1 MEIIATAF
9 QDLYVFKPRIFEDHR
24 GYFFESFSKKK
35 FQELTGL
42 DINFVQDNQSLS
54 AKNVLRGLHFQM
66 PPFAQG
72 KLVRVVSGAVLD
84 VALDLRKTSPT
95 FGQCYAIELNAENQ
109 LQMYIPEGFAHGF
122 LSLQDHTIFEY
133 KCTNYYEPTSERT
146 LLWNDSLFH
155 FDWKIKDP
163 IMAEKDISNAL
174 KFEEFNSPF

>member
-1 MEIIATAF
+1 MEIIATTF
-9 QDLYVFKPRIFEDHR
+9 KDLFVFKPKIFEDHR

-35 FQELTGL
+35 LQILTGL

-95 FGQCYAIELNAENQ
+95 FGQCYAIELTAENQ

-122 LSLQDHTIFEY
+122 LSLQDDTIFEY
-133 KCTNYYEPTSERT
+133 KCTNYYEPNSERT
-146 LLWNDSLFH
+146 LLWNDDAFH
-155 FDWKIKDP
+155 FDWKIKNP

-174 KFEEFNSPF
+174 NFTEFNSPF

>member
-1 MEIIATAF
+1 MEIIATTF
-9 QDLYVFKPRIFEDHR
+9 KDLYVFKPRIFEDQR

-35 FQELTGL
+35 FQALTGL

-72 KLVRVVSGAVLD
+72 KLVRVVSGAVID
-84 VALDLRKTSPT
+84 VALDLRKSSPT
-95 FGQCYAIELNAENQ
+95 FGKCYAIELNAENQ

-122 LSLQDHTIFEY
+122 LSLQDYTVFEY

-146 LLWNDSLFH
+146 LLWNDETIH
-155 FDWKIKDP
+155 FDWKIIAP
-163 IMAEKDISNAL
+163 IMAEKDVSNAIKL
-174 KFEEFNSPF
+174 AEFNSPF